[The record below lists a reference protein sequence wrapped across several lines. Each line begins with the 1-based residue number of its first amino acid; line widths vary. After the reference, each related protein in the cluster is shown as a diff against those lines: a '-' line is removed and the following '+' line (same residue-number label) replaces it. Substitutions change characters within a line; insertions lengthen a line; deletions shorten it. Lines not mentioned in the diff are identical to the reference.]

1 MSKPPSGPAVSS
13 EVSAAIHR
21 ALLPG
26 ASPFARLGLPEA
38 FCETKVLRRAYRT
51 AALLIHPD
59 KCSHPQA
66 KMAFQKI
73 SEAFDRLS
81 GGQKQELGVSHD
93 EPTWRTKIP
102 KGGYPGK
109 PYQRGGRYDRPAPPG
124 CWGESGS
131 RSDDE
136 DVRGGKSWWD
146 AGFSEFEKRLRA
158 REAEESRREAME
170 AALRRGE
177 DSLDAYMSVLEAE
190 LSTPN
195 DTSRGTKRQGPDRA
209 GNPSDGNP
217 GPTGKFSG
225 TSGISAPGHQQNMPS
240 FSMRKPFRGR
250 QSTQAASS
258 CSSAAS
264 TQMADVLLGHLDS
277 DGSELSDWVQQK
289 RIKEGLATKRSVPAV
304 FLKGMFDGLKIQ

>member
-1 MSKPPSGPAVSS
+1 MSNPPSGPAVSS

-59 KCSHPQA
+59 KCSHPKA

-81 GGQKQELGVSHD
+81 GQEGQKQELD
-93 EPTWRTKIP
+93 EPTWRRKIP

-124 CWGESGS
+124 CWGESERS
-131 RSDDE
+131 FPERSDDE
-136 DVRGGKSWWD
+136 DGRGGKSWWD

-190 LSTPN
+190 LSTPGH
-195 DTSRGTKRQGPDRA
+195 DTSRGTKRQGPSV
-209 GNPSDGNP
+209 GNPSDRT

-277 DGSELSDWVQQK
+277 DGSELSD
-289 RIKEGLATKRSVPAV
+289 
-304 FLKGMFDGLKIQ
+304 